1 METDQFKNPKQT
13 MPGESVSSSSQQD
26 LSERSSQLYGKT
38 KQAVS
43 QAYQKTSTELSGTYD
58 KALNYSRENPGKV
71 ALIAAGAG
79 LGIGLTIASM
89 TKSRSQPSRYAQP
102 IVNALSDVAREYF
115 R

>member
-1 METDQFKNPKQT
+1 MENEQFRSET
-13 MPGESVSSSSQQD
+13 FPGETGSSTQHEI
-26 LSERSSQLYGKT
+26 SERGSQIYGKT

-58 KALNYSRENPGKV
+58 KAVNYSRENPGKV
-71 ALIAAGAG
+71 VLMAVGAG
-79 LGIGLTIASM
+79 VGLGLTIGSM
-89 TKSRSQPSRYAQP
+89 AKSRNQPSRYAQP

>member
-1 METDQFKNPKQT
+1 MENEQFRSET
-13 MPGESVSSSSQQD
+13 FPGETGSSTQQEI
-26 LSERSSQLYGKT
+26 SERGSQIYGKT

-43 QAYQKTSTELSGTYD
+43 EAYQKTSTELSGTYD

-71 ALIAAGAG
+71 VLMAVGAG
-79 LGIGLTIASM
+79 VGLGLTIGSM
-89 TKSRSQPSRYAQP
+89 SKSRTQPSRYAQP

>member
-1 METDQFKNPKQT
+1 MENEQFRTDPFQ
-13 MPGESVSSSSQQD
+13 GETGSSPTQQEI
-26 LSERSSQLYGKT
+26 SERGSQIYGKT

-43 QAYQKTSTELSGTYD
+43 QAYQKTTNELSGTYD

-71 ALIAAGAG
+71 ALMAAGAG
-79 LGIGLTIASM
+79 IGLGLTIASM
-89 TKSRSQPSRYAQP
+89 AKNRNQPSRYAQP